1 MSNQTLV
8 SIVTVVYNGETHLE
22 QTIRSVLEQ
31 TYPHIEYII
40 IDGGS
45 KDRSVEIIKQYS
57 DRLAYWVSEKDK
69 GISDAFNKGIARAT
83 GSIIGLINADDWYE
97 PNMVAL
103 MVEALQDADVGYAD
117 LQYWKEGK
125 KDMIVE
131 GNHEMLLYEMSVNH
145 PTVFVRSECYKKFG
159 TFRLECR
166 YAMDYDL
173 MLRFRL
179 NGCRFV
185 RVPQVLANMRWEG
198 ISDQQ
203 WYKACK
209 EVREI
214 KKLQIP
220 EKMMVH
226 DLYFH
231 KQVASIKMGRF
242 LHRLQLKR
250 TIRFY
255 RRWLSPIRKRY

>member
-1 MSNQTLV
+1 MSNQPLV

-220 EKMMVH
+220 EKN
-226 DLYFH
+226 DG
-231 KQVASIKMGRF
+231 S
-242 LHRLQLKR
+242 
-250 TIRFY
+250 
-255 RRWLSPIRKRY
+255 